1 MLLGEEKHPR
11 VKERQENMSKVR
23 RAMDG
28 NEAAAYASYAF
39 TEVAAIYPIT
49 PSSPMAEMVDKW
61 SAGGR
66 KNLFGQQVRLV
77 EMQSECGAVSAMHGA
92 LDGGVLASSYTASQ
106 GLMLMIPTMYRI
118 AGQLKPGVIHVASR
132 NVATHAIS
140 ISAEHSDVMAC
151 RQTGF
156 AMMASSSVQEAMDL
170 GAVSHLASIRGHVP
184 FLHFFDGFRTSHEI
198 QNVDCLDYEDLRS
211 MVDWEELE
219 KFRSNAL
226 NPEHPVLRTTGQYS
240 DTYFQSREA
249 CNQYYDA
256 LPGIVAGYMDQI
268 NEVTGQ
274 NYKPFNYYGAVDA
287 EHVIVVMGS
296 SGGCVRETVDYL
308 LSKGEK
314 VGYID
319 VHLYRPFSAE
329 YFLDQLPDT
338 VKKITVNDRTKEPG
352 AVGEPLYE
360 DVCAVILE
368 SGKDVEVLACRYGL
382 ASKDYTPAQV
392 IAQFKNMEDKAP
404 RNHYTIG
411 INDDVTHLSL
421 AVGDEV
427 NTVPEG
433 TISCKFWGLGSDGTV
448 GANKNTIKII
458 GDHTDMNVQAYF
470 EYDGKKSG
478 GVTRSHLRFG
488 KQPIR
493 STYLVNHADFI
504 ACHNKSYL
512 DRYDILADAREGA
525 SVLITCDWKGEEL
538 EKHLTTAFKKAA
550 AQKKIHLYT
559 IDSIGIASELGLGS
573 RTNTILQAAFFK
585 ITGIIPIEE
594 AVEYM
599 KKAILKSYGR
609 KGEKVISMNYAAVD
623 KGAELVAEADVPAE
637 WADLVDEPEMTEECL
652 PKWIK
657 NIQIPV
663 NAMKGDQIPVS
674 AFTDLPD
681 GTMPTGTSKYE
692 KRGIAVRIPVWD
704 GSKCIQCN
712 LCSYV
717 CPHSCIRPFLVNGE
731 EAANAPEGFSMVQ
744 AKGKGM
750 EEYKYRIQTAVLDC
764 TGCGSCV
771 SVCPAKEKA
780 IVMEPLDGHRD
791 EAARWEYAAALAQ
804 KENPAGLSTV
814 KGSQFAQP
822 LLEFPGACP
831 GCGETPYAKLLTQ
844 LFGDRMYV
852 ATATGCSQ
860 VWATSFPSF
869 PYTTN
874 TRGQGP
880 AVGGSLF
887 ENNAEYGMGIWL
899 SVEQQRSKL
908 AMHVAALAEK
918 TGDDALKA
926 AGQAWI
932 TNKNDTGQSKVTGEA
947 LKAAIE
953 AYRPSEEERE
963 TVEAIKANLDH
974 LTKKSVWFFGGD
986 GWAYDIGYGGLDH
999 VLASGANVNVMVF
1012 DTEIYSN
1019 TGGQASKAT
1028 PTGAVAQF
1036 AAAGK
1041 RSKKKDLGMMAMS
1054 YGDVYVAQVAMGA
1067 NPAQFLKAVT
1077 EAESYD
1083 GPSLIIAYAPCISH
1097 GLRCGMGDVQGEIKR
1112 AAEVGYW
1119 QMYRHN
1125 PERAAEGKNPFVLDS
1140 KEPTGNFREFLRG
1153 EVRYASLERTFPEE
1167 AASLFEQT
1175 EREAMARYA
1184 KYKAL
1189 AQ

>member
-1 MLLGEEKHPR
+1 
-11 VKERQENMSKVR
+11 MSKKVR

-49 PSSPMAEMVDKW
+49 PSSPMAELVDKW
-61 SAGGR
+61 SANGM
-66 KNLFGQQVRLV
+66 KNIFGQQVKLV
-77 EMQSECGAVSAMHGA
+77 EMQSECGAISAVHGA
-92 LDGGVLASSYTASQ
+92 LDGGVLATSYTASQ

-140 ISAEHSDVMAC
+140 ISAEQSDVMAC

-170 GAVSHLASIRGHVP
+170 GAVSHLAAIKGHVP
-184 FLHFFDGFRTSHEI
+184 FIHFFDGFRTSHEI
-198 QNVDCLDYEDLRS
+198 QKVDCLDYGDLKNL
-211 MVDWEELE
+211 VDWDELE
-219 KFRSNAL
+219 KFRKNAL

-249 CNQYYDA
+249 CNPYYEA
-256 LPGIVAGYMDQI
+256 LPEIVVEYMNQI
-268 NEVTGQ
+268 NALTGRD
-274 NYKPFNYYGAVDA
+274 YRPFNYYGAPDA

-296 SGGCVRETVDYL
+296 SSGCVRETVDYL
-308 LSKGEK
+308 FAKGEK

-319 VHLYRPFSAE
+319 VHLYRPFSAK
-329 YFLDQLPDT
+329 YFLEQLPKT
-338 VKKITVNDRTKEPG
+338 VRRITVNDRTKEPG

-360 DVCAVILE
+360 DVCSVILE
-368 SGKDVEVLACRYGL
+368 SGRDIQVYACRYGL

-392 IAQFKNMEDKAP
+392 IAQFENMKEENPK
-404 RNHYTIG
+404 NHYTIG

-421 AVGDEV
+421 AVGPEV

-458 GDHTDMNVQAYF
+458 GDHTDLNVQAYF

-488 KQPIR
+488 KQPIH
-493 STYLVNHADFI
+493 STYLVHHADFI

-512 DRYDILADAREGA
+512 DRYDILGDAREGA
-525 SVLITCDWKGEEL
+525 NVLIACDWKGEEL

-550 AQKKIHLYT
+550 AKKRIHLYT
-559 IDSIGIASELGLGS
+559 IDSTSIAAELGLGS

-585 ITGIIPIEE
+585 ITGIIPIDQ

-599 KKAILKSYGR
+599 KQAILKSYGR
-609 KGEKVISMNYAAVD
+609 KGEKVVNMNYAAVD
-623 KGAELVAEADVPAE
+623 KGVEMVEEVEVPAR
-637 WADLVDEPEMTEECL
+637 WADLPDEPMKVDENL
-652 PKWIK
+652 PKWIR

-663 NAMKGDQIPVS
+663 NAMKGDDIPVS
-674 AFTDLPD
+674 DFADLPD
-681 GTMPTGTSKYE
+681 GTMPAGTSKYE
-692 KRGIAVRIPVWD
+692 KRGIAVNVPVWD
-704 GSKCIQCN
+704 GSKCLQCN

-717 CPHSCIRPFLVNGE
+717 CPHACIRPFLLNEE
-731 EAANAPEGFSMVQ
+731 EAAAAPEGFKTVQ

-750 EEYKYRIQTAVLDC
+750 ETYQYRIQTSVLDC

-771 SVCPAKEKA
+771 NVCPAKEKA
-780 IVMEPLDGHRD
+780 IEMKPLDQNRD
-791 EAARWEYAAALAQ
+791 QAKQWEYAMTLSP
-804 KENPAGLSTV
+804 KENPMGVSTV
-814 KGSQFAQP
+814 KGSQFEQP

-831 GCGETPYAKLLTQ
+831 GCGETPYAKLITQ

-874 TRGQGP
+874 AKGQGP

-899 SVEQQRSKL
+899 SVEQQREKL
-908 AMHVAALAEK
+908 AMHVKSLAETTGNEMVK
-918 TGDDALKA
+918 TAAEEWLSNMKDAEKSKISGEKFKA
-926 AGQAWI
+926 
-932 TNKNDTGQSKVTGEA
+932 V
-947 LKAAIE
+947 LE
-953 AYRPSEEERE
+953 AYIPSCEEK
-963 TVEAIKANLDH
+963 TVVEEIKANYDH

-999 VLASGANVNVMVF
+999 VLASGADVNVMVF

-1041 RSKKKDLGMMAMS
+1041 RRKKKDLGMMAMS

-1067 NPAQFLKAVT
+1067 DPAQFLKAVR
-1077 EAESYD
+1077 EAEQYD

-1097 GLRCGMGDVQGEIKR
+1097 GLRCGMSDVQGEMKR
-1112 AAEVGYW
+1112 AVQVGDW
-1119 QMYRHN
+1119 QLYRNN
-1125 PERAAEGKNPFVLDS
+1125 PKLAKEGKNPFILDS
-1140 KEPTGNFREFLRG
+1140 KEPSGDFRQFLEG
-1153 EVRYASLERTFPEE
+1153 EVRYSSLERTFPEAAAELFKRTEEE
-1167 AASLFEQT
+1167 AK
-1175 EREAMARYA
+1175 ARYA

>member
-1 MLLGEEKHPR
+1 MS
-11 VKERQENMSKVR
+11 SKVR

-49 PSSPMAEMVDKW
+49 PSSPMAELVDKW
-61 SAGGR
+61 SANGM
-66 KNLFGQQVRLV
+66 KNIFGQQVKLV

-92 LDGGVLASSYTASQ
+92 LDTGVIATSYTASQ

-140 ISAEHSDVMAC
+140 INAEQSDVMAC

-156 AMMASSSVQEAMDL
+156 ALLASSSVQEAMDL
-170 GAVSHLASIRGHVP
+170 GAVAHLSAIKGHVP

-198 QNVDCLDYEDLRS
+198 QKVDCLDYEDLKNL
-211 MVDWEELE
+211 VDWEELD
-219 KFRSNAL
+219 KFRKNAL

-249 CNQYYDA
+249 CNTWYDA
-256 LPGIVAGYMDQI
+256 LPDVVEEYMNKI
-268 NEVTGQ
+268 NELTGRD
-274 NYKPFNYYGAVDA
+274 YKPFNYYGAPDA
-287 EHVIVVMGS
+287 EHVIVAMGS
-296 SGGCVRETVDYL
+296 ASGCIRETVDYL
-308 LSKGEK
+308 LAKGEK
-314 VGYID
+314 VGFID
-319 VHLYRPFSAE
+319 VHLYRPFSAKH
-329 YFLDQLPDT
+329 FLAQLPET
-338 VKKITVNDRTKEPG
+338 VKRITVNDRTKEPG

-360 DVCAVILE
+360 DVCSVILE
-368 SGKDVEVLACRYGL
+368 SGKDIDVYACRFGL

-392 IAQFKNMEDKAP
+392 IAEYDNMKAAEP
-404 RNHYTIG
+404 KNHYTIG

-421 AVGDEV
+421 PVGPEV
-427 NTVPEG
+427 NTIPEG

-458 GDHTDMNVQAYF
+458 GDHTDLNVQAYF

-488 KQPIR
+488 KAPIH

-512 DRYDILADAREGA
+512 DRYDILAEAKEGA
-525 SVLITCDWKGEEL
+525 NVLITCDWKGEAL
-538 EKHLTTAFKKAA
+538 EKHLTPLFKKTA

-559 IDSIGIASELGLGS
+559 IDSTAIAAELGLGS

-599 KKAILKSYGR
+599 KKAILKSYGK
-609 KGEKVISMNYAAVD
+609 KGEKVINMNYAAVD
-623 KGAELVAEADVPAE
+623 KGVEMVEEVEVPAR
-637 WADLVDEPEMTEECL
+637 WADITVEAENVDENL

-663 NAMKGDQIPVS
+663 NSMKGDNIPVS
-674 AFTDLPD
+674 EFMDLPD
-681 GTMPTGTSKYE
+681 GTMPQGTSKYE
-692 KRGIAVRIPVWD
+692 KRGIAVNVPVWN
-704 GSKCIQCN
+704 SEKCIQCN
-712 LCSYV
+712 MCSYV
-717 CPHSCIRPFLVNGE
+717 CPHACIRPFLATE
-731 EAANAPEGFSMVQ
+731 DEAKNAPEGFITVQ

-750 EEYKYRIQTAVLDC
+750 ENYQYRIQTSVLDC

-780 IVMEPLDGHRD
+780 ITMEPLDAHRD
-791 EAARWEYAAALAQ
+791 QAENWEYAISLSP
-804 KENPAGLSTV
+804 KKNPLGTSTV
-814 KGSQFAQP
+814 KGSQFEQP

-831 GCGETPYAKLLTQ
+831 GCGETPYAKLITQ
-844 LFGDRMYV
+844 LFGDRMYI

-860 VWATSFPSF
+860 VWGTSFPSF

-874 TRGQGP
+874 YKGHGP

-887 ENNAEYGMGIWL
+887 ENNAEYGMGMWL

-908 AMHVAALAEK
+908 AMHAQALADLTDDEAVKEAALNWIANI
-918 TGDDALKA
+918 DDTE
-926 AGQAWI
+926 G
-932 TNKNDTGQSKVTGEA
+932 SVVSGEA
-947 LKAAIE
+947 FKKAIE
-953 AYRPSEEERE
+953 AHAATDAEKADIAE
-963 TVEAIKANLDH
+963 IKANYDQ

-1019 TGGQASKAT
+1019 TGGQASKST

-1041 RSKKKDLGMMAMS
+1041 RNKKKDLGMMAMS

-1067 NPAQFLKAVT
+1067 NPAQFLKAVL
-1077 EAESYD
+1077 EAESYN

-1097 GLRCGMGDVQGEIKR
+1097 GLRCGMSDVQGEIKR
-1112 AAEVGYW
+1112 AVEVGYW
-1119 QMYRHN
+1119 HLYRHD
-1125 PERAAEGKNPFVLDS
+1125 PRLAAEGKNPFVLDS
-1140 KEPTGNFREFLRG
+1140 KEPQGDFRAFLRG
-1153 EVRYASLERTFPEE
+1153 EVRFSSLERTFPEVADE
-1167 AASLFEQT
+1167 LFKKT
-1175 EREAMARYA
+1175 EKEAMARYA